1 MFGIN
6 SNHLKIDLN
15 FEENETKL
23 FKFKIKNF
31 LTSGVYFLNC
41 GIFEKNKNNFLQRN
55 INNIKFEI
63 INNKYDASTS
73 IAGFLNIPTKL
84 EIIDKN

>member
-1 MFGIN
+1 M
-6 SNHLKIDLN
+6 
-15 FEENETKL
+15 
-23 FKFKIKNF
+23 
-31 LTSGVYFLNC
+31 YFLNC